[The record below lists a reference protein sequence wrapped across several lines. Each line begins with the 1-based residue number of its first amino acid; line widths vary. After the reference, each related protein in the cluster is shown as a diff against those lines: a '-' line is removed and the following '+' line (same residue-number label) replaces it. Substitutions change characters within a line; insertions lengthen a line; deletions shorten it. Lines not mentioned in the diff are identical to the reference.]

1 MTTTKVQVQEKPLT
15 EWQSTWVELMGAQVK
30 VYQGRRW
37 YLRGIEM
44 GDPSNEPLILL
55 HGIGGHGETY
65 ARNIPNLAKH
75 FHVYS
80 LDLLYHGYSQKE
92 PFDGEHIVDGYV
104 DSLVDFIDTQGLH
117 RPHIEGESLG
127 SIVCFHLG
135 LKYPGKAGKLILN
148 TGAPVTWKDRP
159 GFRENPEGF
168 QALAKTSLDAVNN
181 PTPETIRRRLEWLM
195 AKPDRVT
202 DELVDIRL
210 KLYQDPE
217 VRKSM
222 NNVYT
227 NAFVDL
233 TQFENYWV
241 EEEDCARFKEDSLV
255 FWTEFNPGEG
265 PDIGEKFHSLLP
277 TSKYYCMDDAAHWPQ
292 WEHPEEH
299 DQVLID
305 FIGGRL

>member
-1 MTTTKVQVQEKPLT
+1 MATKVSVQEKPLT
-15 EWQSTWVELMGAQVK
+15 EWQSVWVELMGAQVK
-30 VYQGRRW
+30 VYQGNQW

-75 FHVYS
+75 FHVFS
-80 LDLLYHGYSQKE
+80 MDLLYHGYSQKE
-92 PFDGEHIVDGYV
+92 PFDGDHVIDAYV
-104 DSLVDFIDTQGLH
+104 DSLVDFIDTQGLK

-135 LKYPGKAGKLILN
+135 LKHPGKAGKLILN
-148 TGAPVTWKDRP
+148 TGAPVVWNDRP
-159 GFRENPEGF
+159 GFRENPDGF
-168 QALAKTSLDAVNN
+168 QALATASLNAVNN
-181 PTPETIRRRLEWLM
+181 PTPETIRKRLEWLM

-210 KLYQDPE
+210 KLYQDPG
-217 VRKSM
+217 VRASM
-222 NNVYT
+222 NNVYR
-227 NAFVDL
+227 NAFVEL
-233 TQFENYWV
+233 KQFENYWV
-241 EEEDCARFKEDSLV
+241 QEEDCANFKEDALV

-265 PDIGEKFHSLLP
+265 PDIGEKFHSLLSG
-277 TSKYYCMDDAAHWPQ
+277 SKYYCMDDAAHWPQ

-305 FIGGRL
+305 YIGGSL

>member
-30 VYQGRRW
+30 VYQGSQW

-168 QALAKTSLDAVNN
+168 QALARTSLDAVNN
-181 PTPETIRRRLEWLM
+181 PTPETIRRRLEVADGQAGARHGRAGGHPPQAL
-195 AKPDRVT
+195 PGPRGTQV
-202 DELVDIRL
+202 DEQRL
-210 KLYQDPE
+210 HQRL
-217 VRKSM
+217 R
-222 NNVYT
+222 
-227 NAFVDL
+227 
-233 TQFENYWV
+233 
-241 EEEDCARFKEDSLV
+241 
-255 FWTEFNPGEG
+255 G
-265 PDIGEKFHSLLP
+265 PDAVRELL
-277 TSKYYCMDDAAHWPQ
+277 
-292 WEHPEEH
+292 
-299 DQVLID
+299 
-305 FIGGRL
+305 G

>member
-1 MTTTKVQVQEKPLT
+1 MATKATVQEKPLS
-15 EWQSTWVELMGAQVK
+15 EWKSTWVELMGAEVK
-30 VYQGRRW
+30 MYQGRQW

-75 FHVYS
+75 FHVYA
-80 LDLLYHGYSQKE
+80 LDMLYHGYSQKE
-92 PFDGEHIVDGYV
+92 PFDGANIVDGYV
-104 DSLVDFIDTQGLH
+104 DSLAEFIDTQGLK

-127 SIVCFHLG
+127 SIVAFHLG

-148 TGAPVTWKDRP
+148 TGAPVEWKGLP
-159 GFRENPEGF
+159 GFRDNPQGF
-168 QALAKTSLDAVNN
+168 EALAKASLDAVNN
-181 PTPETIRRRLEWLM
+181 PTLETIRKRLEWLM

-210 KLYQDPE
+210 KLYQDPD
-217 VRKSM
+217 VRRSM

-233 TQFENYWV
+233 TMFEKYWV
-241 EEEDCARFKEDSLV
+241 QEEDCANLKHDSLV

-265 PDIGEKFHSLLP
+265 PEIGERFASLIP
-277 TSKYYCMDDAAHWPQ
+277 GAKYYCMADAAHWPQ

-305 FIGGRL
+305 FIGGKM